1 MSQVTLRF
9 IKASL
14 LYLLTGISMGLLM
27 LLWPRWMGVYLP
39 IHAHINLLG
48 WVSMLMFGVSYHILP
63 RFSGKQ
69 LYSDMLAS
77 LHFWFANI
85 GLIGLSFF
93 WAQQRHRGGG
103 SETLIIL
110 FALIEAA
117 ACYMFVF
124 NMWMTIFGK
133 AKETA

>member
-1 MSQVTLRF
+1 
-9 IKASL
+9 
-14 LYLLTGISMGLLM
+14 
-27 LLWPRWMGVYLP
+27 MGVYLP

-93 WAQQRHRGGG
+93 WAQQRHGRGG
-103 SETLIIL
+103 SEIFVIL

-117 ACYMFVF
+117 ACYIFVF

>member
-69 LYSDMLAS
+69 LYSEMLAS

-93 WAQQRHRGGG
+93 LGAAEAQRRRFRDTHYFVCINRGCCM
-103 SETLIIL
+103 L
-110 FALIEAA
+110 
-117 ACYMFVF
+117 YVRV
-124 NMWMTIFGK
+124 
-133 AKETA
+133 

>member
-14 LYLLTGISMGLLM
+14 IYLLTGVSMGLMM
-27 LLWPRWMGVYLP
+27 LLWPRWIGVYLP

-69 LYSDMLAS
+69 LYSDMLAN
-77 LHFWFANI
+77 LHFWFSNI
-85 GLIGLSFF
+85 GLVGPC
-93 WAQQRHRGGG
+93 
-103 SETLIIL
+103 L
-110 FALIEAA
+110 FLGAAEA
-117 ACYMFVF
+117 
-124 NMWMTIFGK
+124 
-133 AKETA
+133 